1 MLTKATEPRHLF
13 QIIYALYL
21 NYYQRALNLISDY
34 LMMSIITISKITVIT
49 AWQIF
54 KNQTVST
61 DNGL

>member
-49 AWQIF
+49 AWQML
-54 KNQTVST
+54 KNP
-61 DNGL
+61 NCEH